1 MTSEHNRDQTVE
13 GERGIMMAMLVMVVL
28 GVAGI
33 IVAAS

>member
-1 MTSEHNRDQTVE
+1 MTREHDRDQAVE

-33 IVAAS
+33 IVASS

>member
-1 MTSEHNRDQTVE
+1 MTTEHDHDQSVE

-33 IVAAS
+33 IVAST